1 LRRFCGFD
9 YFRAS
14 VKGGLFQQQKM
25 AKWGH
30 FFYGQA
36 HYDEPEVASPASIP
50 RTHMYDLHKPFN
62 NPFDDVGISMNA
74 LLAFTTDHQGRMANN
89 NTGGFLTARI
99 AATQTAFTPVNTAFQ
114 SDQGK
119 LGERKTAKQAKT
131 AYRVTLREGASKI
144 QTALENKYGKKSP
157 LIATFFPTGL
167 GKFNKVADDQVTN
180 AWTTLIA
187 ALTAHQGELGAQIVT
202 DATALKTGWVAVY
215 TPSESASGAKDSTME
230 AKKAARQALQLE
242 LFKNWLT
249 IALQFPRQPE
259 KLDVYMQQSLLE
271 PNNPTSTPPTPP
283 TPTPPG
289 P

>member
-1 LRRFCGFD
+1 
-9 YFRAS
+9 
-14 VKGGLFQQQKM
+14 M
-25 AKWGH
+25 ARWGH

-36 HYDEPEVASPASIP
+36 HYDEPEVASPVSIP
-50 RTHMYDLHKPFN
+50 KSYMYDLHKPFN
-62 NPFDDVGISMNA
+62 NPFDDPSIGMDGLTS
-74 LLAFTTDHQGRMANN
+74 FTTDTLGRMTNN

-99 AATQTAFTPVNTAFQ
+99 TATQSALGTVNTAFQ

-119 LGERKTAKQAKT
+119 LGERKTSKQAKT
-131 AYRVTLREGASKI
+131 AYRATLSAGASKI

-157 LIATFFPTGL
+157 MLPTFFPNGL
-167 GKFNKVADDQVTN
+167 TKFNRVADDQVTN
-180 AWTTLIA
+180 AWVTLIA
-187 ALTAHQGELGAQIVT
+187 ALTAHQAELGAPIVT
-202 DATALKTGWVAVY
+202 DATTLKNGWVAVY
-215 TPSESASGAKDSTME
+215 TPSENASGAKDSTKE

-259 KLDVYMQQSLLE
+259 MLDVYMQQSLLE
-271 PNNPTSTPPTPP
+271 PNNPSPTPP